1 MGLVGRLE
9 DLPLSDIIQIVHLSR
24 RTGALNIETGSGK
37 HGIFFHKGMI
47 ILGQSGDLPDLAAYL
62 RRSGALPPERLEQAL
77 GMLASMPDTSLGD
90 LLLEMQFISPADLAG
105 AVFKGVM
112 EVLDPLL
119 LDTEGTFSF
128 ALKESFQPSEL
139 GYNPDLLFRGGGI
152 PPSSIVRKG
161 QEISVL
167 KEIQESLARGKEM
180 VRGGDLTAATP
191 APSHEPSAPVEPP
204 PPEAAPA
211 PPPPAEPPQPIHRLI
226 PVEVDIVPSAR
237 ATRDRVLSRFS
248 ILSKEEDEG
257 LAGLSVL
264 VLEGDPLLR
273 VAMKRMFTKHGF
285 RVTHYNSPQAF
296 EEKSAEV
303 QREAD
308 YCVHVVGVSSSVPY
322 EEADRLVEDIKNR
335 GTNNLAIVLHPE
347 YRLERQHSATLRG
360 ADLVILKPDLLRLSA
375 ADAEHSLQLFSEQL
389 YLAAQKYLKNRPE
402 LAESRKFHDIAARD
416 RLNRSFSLLKQL
428 IEELAEPEDMGQICL
443 MVLRVAAEY
452 LERGVLLL
460 HTGPA
465 FLGLGGFGLTGDDT
479 SMNLRVRSVNLPAQG
494 DSIFAQVLETRKAH
508 RGKLRRTSINEA
520 FITALGRVYPNE
532 IILIPVTSQ
541 RRVLGFLYGD
551 NAEFKRPIGNTDGL
565 EIFLAQ
571 AGPVFETALQHHYDH
586 QRVGHG
592 T

>member
-24 RTGALNIETGSGK
+24 RTGALNIEVSSGK
-37 HGIFFHKGMI
+37 HGILFQKGMI
-47 ILGQSGDLPDLAAYL
+47 ILGQSSQLPDLEAYL
-62 RRSGALPPERLEQAL
+62 REGGALPAERLDQAI
-77 GMLASMPDTSLGD
+77 GMRSSMPGTCLGD
-90 LLLEMQFISPADLAG
+90 LLLEMQFISPADLGG
-105 AVFKGVM
+105 AIFKGIM

-119 LDTEGTFSF
+119 MDKEGTFSF
-128 ALKESFQPSEL
+128 ALKESFSPVEL
-139 GYNPDLLFRGGGI
+139 GYNPDLLFKAGGF

-167 KEIQESLARGKEM
+167 KDIQDSLARGKEM
-180 VRGGDLTAATP
+180 VRSGEFP
-191 APSHEPSAPVEPP
+191 HPVSPSPSSAPPPVSAEAVP
-204 PPEAAPA
+204 PPEA
-211 PPPPAEPPQPIHRLI
+211 QPIHQLI
-226 PVEVDIVPSAR
+226 PLETDIVPSAR
-237 ATRDRVLSRFS
+237 ATEDKVLSRFS

-257 LAGLSVL
+257 LAGLDVL

-285 RVTHYNSPQAF
+285 HVTHYNSPQAF
-296 EEKSAEV
+296 DEKCREV

-308 YCVHVVGVSSSVPY
+308 YCVQVLGVSPSIPY
-322 EEADRLVEDIKNR
+322 EEADRLIEDIKNR
-335 GTNNLAIVLHPE
+335 GGNNLTIVLHPE
-347 YRLERQHSATLRG
+347 YRLDRQHATTLRG
-360 ADLVILKPDLLRLSA
+360 ADLVLLKPDLLRLSA
-375 ADAEHSLQLFSEQL
+375 AEAEHSLQLFAEQL

-416 RLNRSFSLLKQL
+416 RLNRSFSVLKQL
-428 IEELAEPEDMGQICL
+428 IEELAEPEDLGQICL

-452 LERGVLLL
+452 LERGVLVL
-460 HTGPA
+460 HTESA
-465 FLGLGGFGLTGDDT
+465 FLGLGGFGLTGDET
-479 SMNLRVRSVNLPAQG
+479 SMNARVRSINLPAQG

-508 RGKLRRTSINEA
+508 RGKLRRTSVNEA
-520 FITALGRVYPNE
+520 FITALGRIYPNE
-532 IILIPVTSQ
+532 IILIPITAQ
-541 RRVLGFLYGD
+541 RKVLGFLYGD

-571 AGPVFETALQHHYDH
+571 AGPVFESALQHHYNQ

>member
-24 RTGALNIETGSGK
+24 RTGALNIETASGTY
-37 HGIFFHKGMI
+37 GILFQKGMI
-47 ILGQSGDLPDLAAYL
+47 VLGQSSRLPDLATYL
-62 RRSGALPPERLEQAL
+62 RMGGVLPPERLDQAL
-77 GMLASMPDTSLGD
+77 GMLASMPGTSLGD
-90 LLLEMQFISPADLAG
+90 LLLEMQFVAPADLGG
-105 AVFKGVM
+105 AVFKGIM

-119 LDTEGTFSF
+119 LDNEGTFSF
-128 ALKESFQPSEL
+128 ALKEGFQPPEL
-139 GYNPDLLFRGGGI
+139 GYNPEDLFKAGGF
-152 PPSSIVRKG
+152 PPSAIVRKG

-167 KEIQESLARGKEM
+167 KDIQDSLARGKEM
-180 VRGGDLTAATP
+180 VRGGDFPHP
-191 APSHEPSAPVEPP
+191 AQSAQPASAP
-204 PPEAAPA
+204 PA
-211 PPPPAEPPQPIHRLI
+211 SAPPAEPGGEPAPQAPQPIHRLI

-237 ATRDRVLSRFS
+237 ATQERVLSRFS

-257 LAGLSVL
+257 LAGLDVL
-264 VLEGDPLLR
+264 ILEGDPLLR

-285 RVTHYNSPQAF
+285 RVTHYNASPAF
-296 EEKSAEV
+296 DGKCREI

-308 YCVHVVGVSSSVPY
+308 YSVQVVGVSSSFPY
-322 EEADRLVEDIKNR
+322 EEAERLVEEIKGR
-335 GTNNLAIVLHPE
+335 GGNTLTIVLHPE
-347 YRLERQHSATLRG
+347 YRLDRQHAATLRG
-360 ADLVILKPDLLRLSA
+360 ADLIILKPDLLRLSA
-375 ADAEHSLQLFSEQL
+375 VEAEHSLHLFAEQL

-402 LAESRKFHDIAARD
+402 LAEARKFHDIAARD

-428 IEELAEPEDMGQICL
+428 IEELAEPEDLGQICL

-460 HTGPA
+460 HSGEV
-465 FLGLGGFGLTGDDT
+465 FLGLGGFGLTGDDI
-479 SMNLRVRSVNLPAQG
+479 SMNLRVRSVNLSAHG

-508 RGKLRRTSINEA
+508 RGKLRRTPVNET

-532 IILIPVTSQ
+532 VILIPVISQ

-571 AGPVFETALQHHYDH
+571 AGPVFEMALQHHYDH